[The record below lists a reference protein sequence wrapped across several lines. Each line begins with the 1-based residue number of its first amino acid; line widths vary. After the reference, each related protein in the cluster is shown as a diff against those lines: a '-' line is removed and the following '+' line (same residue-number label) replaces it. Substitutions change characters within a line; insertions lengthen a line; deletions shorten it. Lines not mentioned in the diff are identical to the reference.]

1 MDEKITS
8 QLKKLSKGDYG
19 ECIVEDL
26 VTQQTIYLSLED
38 FEAIQE
44 FMKWYD
50 IVRVTAFTEK

>member
-1 MDEKITS
+1 MNEKITS

-26 VTQQTIYLSLED
+26 VTQQTIYISLED

-50 IVRVTAFTEK
+50 RLRVTG